1 MFSKIIKNKKE
12 YLYKNKDE
20 FYEHEDDDFCE
31 DWRESKTGDWILT
44 DDGQVCKVLKRGIFS
59 SGKEYIRTL
68 LGSYPIRDNIQISGK
83 PADDIY
89 RFTKS
94 TRPRHSKEK
103 IESPTRREVVFAKY
117 CANGM
122 PPEQA
127 YLRVFPTNNSKYAQT
142 ASNALLKTERIQKM
156 VSEEVK
162 KMLGNVGIDEEY
174 LLYQAKNIIDNIDGR
189 DSDKLRAIEMLMKIS
204 GMFPNDKKTESLTVF
219 QGFTP
224 DQLKELEPSKVKVI
238 GHAEKDI
245 TQ

>member
-1 MFSKIIKNKKE
+1 MFSKIIKNRKE

-20 FYEHEDDDFCE
+20 FFDNEDDDYCE
-31 DWRESKTGDWILT
+31 DWRESKTGQWILT
-44 DDGQVCKVLKRGIFS
+44 DDGQVCKVLKRGIFNN
-59 SGKEYIRTL
+59 GKEYIRTL
-68 LGSYPIRDNIQISGK
+68 LGTYPIRKNIHIGGK

-94 TRPRHSKEK
+94 TKPRHSKDK
-103 IESPTRREVVFAKY
+103 IEEPTRREVIFAKY

-127 YLRVFPTNNSKYAQT
+127 YLRVYPTDNSKYAQK
-142 ASNALLKTERIQKM
+142 L

-174 LLYQAKNIIDNIDGR
+174 LLYNAKNIIDNNDGR

-204 GMFPNDKKTESLTVF
+204 GMFPSDKKTESLTVF
-219 QGFTP
+219 QGFTTE
-224 DQLKELEPSKVKVI
+224 QLKELEPTQAKVLA
-238 GHAEKDI
+238 HAEKDI
-245 TQ
+245 S

>member
-1 MFSKIIKNKKE
+1 LFSKIIKNRKE

-20 FYEHEDDDFCE
+20 FFDNEDDDYCE
-31 DWRESKTGDWILT
+31 DWRESKTGQWILT
-44 DDGQVCKVLKRGIFS
+44 DDGQVCKVLKRGIFNN
-59 SGKEYIRTL
+59 GKEYIRTL
-68 LGSYPIRDNIQISGK
+68 LGTYPIRKNIHIGGK

-94 TRPRHSKEK
+94 TKPRHSKDK
-103 IESPTRREVVFAKY
+103 IEEPTRREVIFAKY

-127 YLRVFPTNNSKYAQT
+127 YLRVYPTDNSKYAQT
-142 ASNALLKTERIQKM
+142 ASNSLLKTERIQKL

-174 LLYQAKNIIDNIDGR
+174 LLYNAKNIIDNNDGR

-204 GMFPNDKKTESLTVF
+204 GMFPSDKKTESLTVF
-219 QGFTP
+219 QGFTTE
-224 DQLKELEPSKVKVI
+224 QLKELEPTQAKVLA
-238 GHAEKDI
+238 HAEKDI
-245 TQ
+245 S

>member
-1 MFSKIIKNKKE
+1 MFSKIIKNRKE

-20 FYEHEDDDFCE
+20 FFDNEDDDYCE
-31 DWRESKTGDWILT
+31 DWRESKTGQWILT
-44 DDGQVCKVLKRGIFS
+44 DDGQVCKVLKRGIFNN
-59 SGKEYIRTL
+59 GKEYIRTL
-68 LGSYPIRDNIQISGK
+68 LGTYPIRKNIHIGGK

-94 TRPRHSKEK
+94 TKPRHSKDK
-103 IESPTRREVVFAKY
+103 IEEPTRREVIFAKY

-127 YLRVFPTNNSKYAQT
+127 YLRVYPTDNSKYAQT
-142 ASNALLKTERIQKM
+142 ASNSLLKTERIQKL

-174 LLYQAKNIIDNIDGR
+174 LLYNAKNIIDNNDGR

-204 GMFPNDKKTESLTVF
+204 GMFPSDKKTESLTVF
-219 QGFTP
+219 QGFTTE
-224 DQLKELEPSKVKVI
+224 QLKELEPTQAKVLA
-238 GHAEKDI
+238 HAEKDI
-245 TQ
+245 S

>member
-1 MFSKIIKNKKE
+1 MFSKIIKNRKE

-20 FYEHEDDDFCE
+20 FFDNEDDDYCE
-31 DWRESKTGDWILT
+31 DWRESKTGQWILT
-44 DDGQVCKVLKRGIFS
+44 DDGQVCKVLKRGIFNN
-59 SGKEYIRTL
+59 GKEYIRTL
-68 LGSYPIRDNIQISGK
+68 LGTYPIRENIHIGGK

-94 TRPRHSKEK
+94 TKPRHSKDK
-103 IESPTRREVVFAKY
+103 IEEPTRREVIFAKY

-127 YLRVFPTNNSKYAQT
+127 YLRVYPTDNSKYAQT
-142 ASNALLKTERIQKM
+142 ASNSLLKTERIQKL

-174 LLYQAKNIIDNIDGR
+174 LLYNAKNIIDNNDGR

-204 GMFPNDKKTESLTVF
+204 GMFPSDKKTESLTVF
-219 QGFTP
+219 QGFTTE
-224 DQLKELEPSKVKVI
+224 QLKELEPTQAKVLA
-238 GHAEKDI
+238 HAEKDI
-245 TQ
+245 S

>member
-1 MFSKIIKNKKE
+1 LFSKVIKQKKE

-20 FYEHEDDDFCE
+20 FYDNKDEDFCE

-44 DDGQVCKVLKRGIFS
+44 DDGQVCRVLKRGIFS
-59 SGKEYIRTL
+59 NGKEYIRTL
-68 LGSYPIRDNIQISGK
+68 LGSYPIRENIYIGGK

-94 TRPRHSKEK
+94 TKPRHSNEK

-127 YLRVFPTNNSKYAQT
+127 YLRIFPTNNSKYAQT

-162 KMLGNVGIDEEY
+162 QMLGKVGIDEQY
-174 LLYQAKNIIDNIDGR
+174 LLSQAKSIIDNFDGR

-219 QGFTP
+219 QGFTSE
-224 DQLKELEPSKVKVI
+224 QLKELEPSTVKTI
-238 GHAEKDI
+238 GHAEKTI
-245 TQ
+245 TE

>member
-1 MFSKIIKNKKE
+1 LFSKIIKNRKE

-20 FYEHEDDDFCE
+20 FFDNEDDDYCE
-31 DWRESKTGDWILT
+31 DWRESKTGQWILT
-44 DDGQVCKVLKRGIFS
+44 DDGQVCKVLKRGIFNN
-59 SGKEYIRTL
+59 GKEYIRTL
-68 LGSYPIRDNIQISGK
+68 LGTYPIRENIHIGGK

-94 TRPRHSKEK
+94 TKPRHSKDK
-103 IESPTRREVVFAKY
+103 IEEPTRREVIFAKY

-127 YLRVFPTNNSKYAQT
+127 YLRVYPTDNSKYAQT
-142 ASNALLKTERIQKM
+142 ASNSLLKTERIQKL

-174 LLYQAKNIIDNIDGR
+174 LLYNAKNIIDNNDGR

-204 GMFPNDKKTESLTVF
+204 GMFPSDKKTESLTVF
-219 QGFTP
+219 QGFTTE
-224 DQLKELEPSKVKVI
+224 QLKELEPTQAKVLA
-238 GHAEKDI
+238 HAEKDI
-245 TQ
+245 S

>member
-1 MFSKIIKNKKE
+1 MFSKVIKRKKE
-12 YLYKNKDE
+12 CLYKNKDE
-20 FYEHEDDDFCE
+20 FYEHEDEDFCE
-31 DWRESKTGDWILT
+31 DWRESKTNDWILT

-59 SGKEYIRTL
+59 NGKEYIRTL
-68 LGSYPIRDNIQISGK
+68 LGSYPIRENIYIGGK

-94 TRPRHSKEK
+94 TKPRHSKEK

-122 PPEQA
+122 PTEQD

-162 KMLGNVGIDEEY
+162 QMLGNVGIDEEY
-174 LLYQAKNIIDNIDGR
+174 LLFQAKNIIDNIDGR
-189 DSDKLRAIEMLMKIS
+189 ESEKMRAIEMLMKSS
-204 GMFPNDKKTESLTVF
+204 GRFPNDKKTESWTVF
-219 QGFTP
+219 QGFTSE
-224 DQLKELEPSKVKVI
+224 QLKELEPYKVNVI

-245 TQ
+245 S